1 LSSLAVP
8 TVVAAV
14 IVFLVSFV
22 IHMVLTYHRSDYKKI
37 PNEDEALEAL
47 RRLNIPPGD
56 YLAPHAGS
64 PEAMRNPEFV
74 ARMTKG
80 PLLVMTLSAGGP
92 PAMGKNLVQWFLYT
106 LVVGF
111 FSGYLAS
118 RVLGPGTHYLTVFRV
133 VGTSAFMGYSLG
145 LVQDS
150 IWHRRDWVTT
160 AKMAFDGLVF
170 ALMTAGTFG
179 WLWPR

>member
-1 LSSLAVP
+1 
-8 TVVAAV
+8 
-14 IVFLVSFV
+14 
-22 IHMVLTYHRSDYKKI
+22 
-37 PNEDEALEAL
+37 
-47 RRLNIPPGD
+47 
-56 YLAPHAGS
+56 
-64 PEAMRNPEFV
+64 
-74 ARMTKG
+74 
-80 PLLVMTLSAGGP
+80 
-92 PAMGKNLVQWFLYT
+92 
-106 LVVGF
+106 
-111 FSGYLAS
+111 
-118 RVLGPGTHYLTVFRV
+118 VFRV